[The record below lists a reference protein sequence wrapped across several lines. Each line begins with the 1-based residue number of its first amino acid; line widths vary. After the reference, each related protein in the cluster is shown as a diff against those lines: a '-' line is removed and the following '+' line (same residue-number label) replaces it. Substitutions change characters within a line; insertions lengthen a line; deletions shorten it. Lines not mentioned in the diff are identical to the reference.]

1 MLIGIEE
8 DVLNSKER
16 TEILYDVKDIF
27 IDFQNKHDAEFHF
40 SGLPFIR
47 TVISQ
52 KIKEELLLFLVLSII
67 VSMLVL
73 LFFFK
78 SLRAVLLPLMIVVI
92 GVIWS
97 LGTMVL
103 LGYDISVLTGVLPPI
118 LIIIGIE
125 NCIYILTRYHK
136 EIQKH
141 GGVGRALVRVIQRV
155 GYAALLTNLTTA
167 VGFGAFVVTG
177 NVILVEFGVIAFI
190 SIILMFVFS
199 IILIPTLYSFFK
211 PPKDRHIKHL
221 EKNWISF
228 VYTGVSRVV
237 TKYRRI
243 VFIAAGILLLF
254 GVLGLLK
261 LEQKGTMVDDIP
273 HKDPMY
279 KDLLFFEKHLDGVLP
294 YEISINTNKKNGL
307 TDIKTIQKIEELQE
321 VLKSYPEISKPLSYV
336 EVIKFL
342 KQSFYNGNPE
352 MYSIPSNHERN
363 FIFSYLPNL
372 DSTGTNN
379 ILASYVDDN
388 MQIARVSARLHNLNT
403 KEIDKLNKELK
414 TKIDSIFPPDKY
426 QVDITGTSV
435 VFLKGSGYMT
445 SNLLYS
451 LLVAIIVIS
460 IIMYLLFNSFKM
472 VLISMVPN
480 ILPQVMTAALMG
492 FLKIDIK
499 PSTIIIYS
507 IALGISVDAAIHLLS
522 RYRQQL
528 KLTNWDIKLSLFNAL
543 QETSVGMVYSGIV
556 LILGFGVFTLSS
568 FGGTQSLGFLVSFTL
583 TVAMFSNL
591 ILLLSLILR
600 FDKSGTTKAFAKP
613 VFEFLEESD
622 DDANDDAP
630 EIIKE

>member
-1 MLIGIEE
+1 
-8 DVLNSKER
+8 
-16 TEILYDVKDIF
+16 
-27 IDFQNKHDAEFHF
+27 
-40 SGLPFIR
+40 
-47 TVISQ
+47 
-52 KIKEELLLFLVLSII
+52 
-67 VSMLVL
+67 
-73 LFFFK
+73 
-78 SLRAVLLPLMIVVI
+78 
-92 GVIWS
+92 
-97 LGTMVL
+97 
-103 LGYDISVLTGVLPPI
+103 
-118 LIIIGIE
+118 
-125 NCIYILTRYHK
+125 
-136 EIQKH
+136 
-141 GGVGRALVRVIQRV
+141 
-155 GYAALLTNLTTA
+155 
-167 VGFGAFVVTG
+167 
-177 NVILVEFGVIAFI
+177 
-190 SIILMFVFS
+190 
-199 IILIPTLYSFFK
+199 
-211 PPKDRHIKHL
+211 
-221 EKNWISF
+221 
-228 VYTGVSRVV
+228 
-237 TKYRRI
+237 
-243 VFIAAGILLLF
+243 
-254 GVLGLLK
+254 
-261 LEQKGTMVDDIP
+261 
-273 HKDPMY
+273 MY
-279 KDLLFFEKHLDGVLP
+279 E
-294 YEISINTNKKNGL
+294 
-307 TDIKTIQKIEELQE
+307 
-321 VLKSYPEISKPLSYV
+321 
-336 EVIKFL
+336 
-342 KQSFYNGNPE
+342 
-352 MYSIPSNHERN
+352 IPSNHEKN
-363 FIFSYLPNL
+363 FIFSYLPKL
-372 DSTGTNN
+372 DSAESNN

-403 KEIDKLNKELK
+403 KEIEKLNKELK

-451 LLVAIIVIS
+451 LLVAIIIIS

-591 ILLLSLILR
+591 ILLPSLILR